1 MSILVA
7 KGIDKS
13 TVIGYNRFNKVKR
26 KELLLTRQ
34 ISPYKLDTSG
44 QIWTRI
50 VISKG
55 AIRW

>member
-1 MSILVA
+1 MSILVT

-34 ISPYKLDTSG
+34 ISPYRLDRSG
-44 QIWTRI
+44 QLWTRI
-50 VISKG
+50 VICKV